1 MRNQSATDSQQQ
13 TVTIGGLAPSV
24 NLLYQLP
31 CPAHMPHP
39 RWRKHSRRE
48 GEKVGDL
55 RRADELRLVCIED
68 VHRRAIIAPYDV
80 LPVVH
85 YFAGAK
91 VEDNLTQRWR
101 RLHSRPAVG
110 GMKANVLRSVRC
122 LPARTV
128 PGTKEEAT
136 SPSSMDGVA
145 SWRDGN
151 ERR

>member
-24 NLLYQLP
+24 DLLYQLP
-31 CPAHMPHP
+31 CPAHMPYP
-39 RWRKHSRRE
+39 RWRNHSRRE
-48 GEKVGDL
+48 REKVGDL
-55 RRADELRLVCIED
+55 RRADELRLVCVED
-68 VHRRAIIAPYDV
+68 AHRRAVIAPYDV
-80 LPVVH
+80 LHVVH

-110 GMKANVLRSVRC
+110 EMKANVLGGAFRREQC
-122 LPARTV
+122 

-136 SPSSMDGVA
+136 SPSSTSA
-145 SWRDGN
+145 SMSASTV
-151 ERR
+151 

>member
-24 NLLYQLP
+24 YLLYQLP

-55 RRADELRLVCIED
+55 RRADELRLVCVED
-68 VHRRAIIAPYDV
+68 VQRRAIIAPFDV

-91 VEDNLTQRWR
+91 IEDNLTGGGCTPGR
-101 RLHSRPAVG
+101 R
-110 GMKANVLRSVRC
+110 
-122 LPARTV
+122 
-128 PGTKEEAT
+128 
-136 SPSSMDGVA
+136 
-145 SWRDGN
+145 
-151 ERR
+151 